1 MRRNTSRLPRF
12 PQDSMREEPRGVHR
26 FFTSLW
32 LLLVELVFT
41 VAAGAVCIAALFVR
55 KGVCDSDVT
64 MEGKTVIVTGSN
76 AGGQY

>member
-1 MRRNTSRLPRF
+1 
-12 PQDSMREEPRGVHR
+12 MREEPRGVHR